1 MLIIN
6 IITRKNLGAFRQESS
21 PQSAPNHIRGTLAAS
36 MTKKRD
42 SYEKN

>member
-21 PQSAPNHIRGTLAAS
+21 PQSAPNHIRGTLAGILPNEHP
-36 MTKKRD
+36 
-42 SYEKN
+42 YIN